1 MLRRKI
7 TIAVTAIAA
16 ANAISMASPVAA
28 PAHADAIDSQ
38 FLGNVHSINYP
49 SLSTLVDASPDIV
62 IKTGRSVCR
71 MLDQGYGFQ
80 AVQGMI
86 LDRLAMYGNNPSYYA
101 GLFGVYAVQSYCPA
115 HQNDSGFNG
124 DY

>member
-1 MLRRKI
+1 MASGKN

-16 ANAISMASPVAA
+16 ASTIGTASLVSAGA
-28 PAHADAIDSQ
+28 SADTTDTQ
-38 FLGNVHSINYP
+38 FLNNLRSINYP
-49 SLSTLVDASPDIV
+49 SLSTLVDATPDVV
-62 IKTGRSVCR
+62 IKTGRSVCT

-80 AVQGMI
+80 AVEGMI
-86 LDRLAMYGNNPSYYA
+86 LDRLAMYGDNRSYYA

-115 HQNDSGFNG
+115 HQYDSGFNG